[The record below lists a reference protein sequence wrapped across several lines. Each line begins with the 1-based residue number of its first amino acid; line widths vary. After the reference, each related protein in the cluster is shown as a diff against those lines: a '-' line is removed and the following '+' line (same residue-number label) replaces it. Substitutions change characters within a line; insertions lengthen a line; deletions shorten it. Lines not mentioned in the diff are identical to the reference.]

1 MGTGVKYIYF
11 NNVYTSMQKMGIEK
25 EHINITLPIGM
36 ADRAKKLGINMSFH
50 AAKGIQNEIEFQ
62 EKKV

>member
-1 MGTGVKYIYF
+1 MGRKIVT
-11 NNVYTSMQKMGIEK
+11 T

-50 AAKGIQNEIEFQ
+50 AAKGIEKEIEFQ
-62 EKKV
+62 EGKE